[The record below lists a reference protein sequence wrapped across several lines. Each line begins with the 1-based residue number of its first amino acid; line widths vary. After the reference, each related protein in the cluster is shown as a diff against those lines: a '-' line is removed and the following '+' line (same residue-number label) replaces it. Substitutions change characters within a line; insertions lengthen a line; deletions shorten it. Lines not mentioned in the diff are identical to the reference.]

1 MDPEIQKIL
10 SSIIGV
16 LLTVMLGILT
26 YAISR
31 IKPLIEAW
39 IDAKVELLLSN
50 LNKEQLFILDQVVI
64 KAIREAEQRADIDE
78 IINTAL
84 AKKEFALKSVQE
96 ELDRLGIP
104 FDIFAADKAIEAAI
118 NQNLEQAPLT
128 ITSVTTELK
137 PNE

>member
-39 IDAKVELLLSN
+39 IDAKVELLRSN

>member
-1 MDPEIQKIL
+1 
-10 SSIIGV
+10 
-16 LLTVMLGILT
+16 MLGILT

-39 IDAKVELLLSN
+39 IDAKVELLRSN